1 MTELETNTLPEKW
14 QGQRQTILI
23 EQICAEAHSRLRA
36 PDLGQGLAEL
46 AVSIARQGLLQPIGV
61 KRTPTD
67 HLRYDLIWGYR
78 RIAAY
83 FENPSRL
90 GRTIEA
96 VVYPPDLPEE
106 WSTILEIDENLKR
119 QDLTADERAE
129 HSLRLAAEIRKLEE
143 QASNM
148 KSDLSGFSDAAEV
161 NSKPTT
167 GRGNKGI
174 VQKVA
179 ERAHVDQAAV
189 RKHARKVAVAI
200 GEPVDLQL
208 DTPAELARKAG
219 KFKKTPK
226 AGRMPKDRTVD
237 GHREP
242 SPQPRTGRADLVAC
256 LRQLDLAITTPLGA
270 YAWAEDLPDFQRCDV
285 LATVL
290 RLQGKL
296 ALLLDALR
304 GAEMPPADQAEVSE
318 EKASNHAAPA
328 RANGDEWA
336 ARGARIREARIAKCM
351 SIADLGM
358 LACLHRQSVSMA
370 ERGQLTKTGG
380 PAAGRPAYAK
390 LEAALAIDQ
399 SAES

>member
-1 MTELETNTLPEKW
+1 
-14 QGQRQTILI
+14 
-23 EQICAEAHSRLRA
+23 
-36 PDLGQGLAEL
+36 
-46 AVSIARQGLLQPIGV
+46 
-61 KRTPTD
+61 
-67 HLRYDLIWGYR
+67 
-78 RIAAY
+78 
-83 FENPSRL
+83 
-90 GRTIEA
+90 
-96 VVYPPDLPEE
+96 
-106 WSTILEIDENLKR
+106 
-119 QDLTADERAE
+119 
-129 HSLRLAAEIRKLEE
+129 
-143 QASNM
+143 M
-148 KSDLSGFSDAAEV
+148 KSDLSGFFDAAEV

-318 EKASNHAAPA
+318 EKASITLRPPGPTAT
-328 RANGDEWA
+328 NG
-336 ARGARIREARIAKCM
+336 
-351 SIADLGM
+351 
-358 LACLHRQSVSMA
+358 
-370 ERGQLTKTGG
+370 
-380 PAAGRPAYAK
+380 PP
-390 LEAALAIDQ
+390 AALA
-399 SAES
+399 SARRASPSA

>member
-167 GRGNKGI
+167 WPG
-174 VQKVA
+174 
-179 ERAHVDQAAV
+179 
-189 RKHARKVAVAI
+189 
-200 GEPVDLQL
+200 
-208 DTPAELARKAG
+208 
-219 KFKKTPK
+219 
-226 AGRMPKDRTVD
+226 
-237 GHREP
+237 
-242 SPQPRTGRADLVAC
+242 
-256 LRQLDLAITTPLGA
+256 
-270 YAWAEDLPDFQRCDV
+270 
-285 LATVL
+285 
-290 RLQGKL
+290 
-296 ALLLDALR
+296 
-304 GAEMPPADQAEVSE
+304 
-318 EKASNHAAPA
+318 
-328 RANGDEWA
+328 
-336 ARGARIREARIAKCM
+336 
-351 SIADLGM
+351 
-358 LACLHRQSVSMA
+358 
-370 ERGQLTKTGG
+370 
-380 PAAGRPAYAK
+380 
-390 LEAALAIDQ
+390 
-399 SAES
+399 